1 MKPAIA
7 NTGRNPSPSR
17 AVIARFAPGKPAS
30 LAKKNDTPG
39 LVRSTLEQ
47 LVLENLDVG
56 IVVSNSRG
64 TITLVN
70 AAAERLGL
78 ADPRGKPLKSAPD
91 IWGEL
96 FDGSG
101 RRVPGKQ
108 WPCMRALDGHTTVGL
123 ECRLVHPDGSAR
135 NILFGSCPIK
145 EAGSQ
150 IDGSFSSLVDVTEQK
165 WQEIRLR
172 EDAVLR
178 ERARLATDIHDTLMQ
193 GVNAVIL
200 QLEVLDGE
208 LLENL
213 EQGRARLRRI
223 VKMARENLDDARR
236 SMWALSQEPRD
247 EGDPAVTLAFL
258 AQRLFAGLPVQLHL
272 HLQECARLD
281 SQIRV
286 ALVRIGNAS
295 ASSLS
300 PLANATRRP
309 ARSPFGKGRVPQL
322 GGPPRLVGMI
332 QIWKIFVGSFSWLY
346 SAWRMP
352 DPADIT
358 CTSPATVRPL
368 LPRLSSWLIAPSR
381 T

>member
-7 NTGRNPSPSR
+7 NTGRNPSSSR
-17 AVIARFAPGKPAS
+17 AVIARFAPGKIAS
-30 LAKKNDTPG
+30 LAKKKNDTPG

-78 ADPRGKPLKSAPD
+78 ADPRGKPLKSAPN

-258 AQRLFAGLPVQLHL
+258 AQRLFAGVPVRLHL
-272 HLQECARLD
+272 HLQECARLA
-281 SQIRV
+281 SQIRL
-286 ALVRIGNAS
+286 ALVRIGKEALTNALKHS
-295 ASSLS
+295 GATTVRVRLVRGKKEVRLS
-300 PLANATRRP
+300 VLDNGRGFAELALGQGGFGLFGLR
-309 ARSPFGKGRVPQL
+309 ARAEHL
-322 GGPPRLVGMI
+322 GGKVTVLSRPGRGTRV
-332 QIWKIFVGSFSWLY
+332 V
-346 SAWRMP
+346 
-352 DPADIT
+352 
-358 CTSPATVRPL
+358 ATVP
-368 LPRLSSWLIAPSR
+368 I
-381 T
+381 